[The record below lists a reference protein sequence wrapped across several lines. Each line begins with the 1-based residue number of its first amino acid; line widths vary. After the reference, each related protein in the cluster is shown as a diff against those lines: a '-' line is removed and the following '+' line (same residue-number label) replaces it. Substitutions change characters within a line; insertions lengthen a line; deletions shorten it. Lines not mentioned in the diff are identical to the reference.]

1 MEATGVFTVLLAGV
15 LEFLQM
21 QKDKD
26 SQSPPGDIGF
36 DPLGLYTF
44 RSSFNLYVVGE
55 ELSREQKLKD
65 AKLDME
71 LCEIKNGRLAM
82 IGITGE
88 SIEYT

>member
-1 MEATGVFTVLLAGV
+1 MHIL
-15 LEFLQM
+15 
-21 QKDKD
+21 
-26 SQSPPGDIGF
+26 GF

-44 RSSFNLYVVGE
+44 RSSFNLYVVGQ

-82 IGITGE
+82 IGITG
-88 SIEYT
+88 IDIIDFHIYLYVYTYKHICNIL